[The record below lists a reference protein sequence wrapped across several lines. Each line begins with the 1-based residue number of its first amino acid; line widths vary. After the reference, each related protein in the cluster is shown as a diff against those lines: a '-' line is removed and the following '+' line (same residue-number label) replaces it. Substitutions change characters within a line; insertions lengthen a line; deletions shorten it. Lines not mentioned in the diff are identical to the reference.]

1 MAGKYEK
8 KNEGK
13 NNSIICGIAVL
24 MIAVILVIGITIG
37 LSAQNKNPVETLSS
51 VEQARNNVLGKW
63 NTASGELG
71 TAKYIED
78 IYKEYPQD
86 SVIANVY
93 YYCIA
98 KEQYGHYESLN
109 NSKYLEQ
116 AIEYAEKIDPNYSG
130 ELADEIHAF
139 VKSIVPVAVSPEK
152 YEAAKKKE
160 DKYSSLTNS
169 EKKKICEYIES
180 RYEYYDNLN
189 GGYAGDKYSD
199 TIMEEAAKKYG
210 LTVTQIEIIWMK
222 MYSY

>member
-8 KNEGK
+8 KNTRGNGGK
-13 NNSIICGIAVL
+13 LLGIPVVVIVLLIGIA
-24 MIAVILVIGITIG
+24 IG
-37 LSAQNKNPVETLSS
+37 LSTKNVTPAETLSP
-51 VEQARNNVLGKW
+51 VEQARNNVLDKW

-78 IYKEYPQD
+78 IYKEYPHD
-86 SVIANVY
+86 SVISNVY

-98 KEQYGHYESLN
+98 KEQYGHYESLD

-116 AIEYAEKIDPNYSG
+116 AIEFAEKIDPNYSG
-130 ELADEIHAF
+130 ELSTEIHAF
-139 VKSIVPVAVSPEK
+139 VKSIMPTEVSPEK
-152 YEAAKKKE
+152 HEAAKKKE

-189 GGYAGDKYSD
+189 GGYSGDKYSD
-199 TIMEEAAKKYG
+199 AIMEEAAKKYG
-210 LTVTQIEIIWMK
+210 LTVTQIEIIWMN